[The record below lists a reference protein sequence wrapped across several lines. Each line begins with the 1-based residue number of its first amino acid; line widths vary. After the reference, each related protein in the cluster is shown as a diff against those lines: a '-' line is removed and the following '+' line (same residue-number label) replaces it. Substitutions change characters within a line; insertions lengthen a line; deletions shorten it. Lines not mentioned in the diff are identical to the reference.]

1 MNNLELDHPDCYKDD
16 ASLVKVFQ
24 KFANKLTKNNL
35 LILNNDS
42 KLLKQIKT
50 KSKVF
55 TFGIET
61 KSNLMAKNIKVDSK
75 KLVQTFDL
83 YLNDNFISNL
93 EIHLPGIFNVY
104 NCLAAISISL
114 NNDILIK
121 DIKLALKKFTGI

>member
-16 ASLVKVFQ
+16 ASVVKVFQ
-24 KFANKLTKNNL
+24 KFANKLKKNNL

-55 TFGIET
+55 TFGIVNQ
-61 KSNLMAKNIKVDSK
+61 SNLMAKNVKIDSK
-75 KLVQTFDL
+75 KLLQTFDL
-83 YLNDNFISNL
+83 YLNNEFLGNI
-93 EIHLPGIFNVY
+93 EIHLPGLFNVY

-114 NNDILIK
+114 NHEVDFKAIK
-121 DIKLALKKFTGI
+121 TALKNFTGI